1 MASVNSSSYFFSFL
15 IHYLYYM
22 NIFIFSAKILVA
34 TDSEEIEIIDLI
46 NPKFKCQI
54 TDSRMGRS
62 GCVGGLL
69 RNVPLICG
77 GCRGGS
83 GEGRFINQ
91 FSYFIYGLNGPLE
104 PSCWSFITTIYNII
118 MKVLFVDKMKSS

>member
-1 MASVNSSSYFFSFL
+1 MAEWPQWILVLTFFPFWS
-15 IHYLYYM
+15 IAYIIC
-22 NIFIFSAKILVA
+22 IFIFSAKILVA

-69 RNVPLICG
+69 QNVPLICG

-91 FSYFIYGLNGPLE
+91 FSYFIYGLNGPLGA
-104 PSCWSFITTIYNII
+104 SAALL
-118 MKVLFVDKMKSS
+118 VLHLSL